1 MFDLIWN
8 RVTFS
13 ILFLFCL
20 FFGVC
25 GCRLMT
31 PQEMGMGE
39 VSDSITVSK
48 NIFGA
53 SFKVVTKKDTKHL
66 LDLDTVTWNK
76 ESGVFELHDLH
87 SDYNGSA
94 SSVVTAEVERMK
106 AAVALAEMQ
115 VRYSDSQGR
124 NAAMAIQAG
133 GEAVA
138 SVGRV
143 LTAPFVGASVTNSSP
158 LGSTTVRTGT
168 GAPTT
173 SQPSQ

>member
-1 MFDLIWN
+1 MKTVLKLCPFLI
-8 RVTFS
+8 
-13 ILFLFCL
+13 
-20 FFGVC
+20 FFGSCVC

-31 PQEMGMGE
+31 PDEMGLRD
-39 VSDSITVSK
+39 VSDSIEVKK
-48 NIFGA
+48 NVFGA
-53 SFKVVTKKDTKHL
+53 SFKVKTQKDTKHL
-66 LDLDTVTWNK
+66 LDLNKVTWNR
-76 ESGVFELHDLH
+76 EAGAFELNDLH

-94 SSVVTAEVERMK
+94 SAVITAEVERMK
-106 AAVALAEMQ
+106 YAAALAEMQ

-168 GAPTT
+168 GAPPTT
-173 SQPSQ
+173 QPSQ